1 MMFASLSPVVRPQK
15 SSKIENPHNP
25 IARNLNAKA
34 IKLEQVCRAK
44 TYIQYDQDFQ

>member
-15 SSKIENPHNP
+15 SSKIENPHDP

-34 IKLEQVCRAK
+34 TKLEQVCRAK
-44 TYIQYDQDFQ
+44 TYIQYDLDFQ